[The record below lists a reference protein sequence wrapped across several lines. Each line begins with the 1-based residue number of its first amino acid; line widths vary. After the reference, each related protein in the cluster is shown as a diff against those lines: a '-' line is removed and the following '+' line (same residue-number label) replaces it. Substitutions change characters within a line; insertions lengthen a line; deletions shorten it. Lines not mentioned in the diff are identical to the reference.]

1 MFTANA
7 RVFSRASR
15 RRCAACISL
24 LFMLGAYPLALF
36 APAAHA
42 ADVVIAPVM
51 EIIEPVSCGGLTP
64 TDLGPVT
71 TFRWRASPGTTNP
84 AETRFAI
91 VNTDEFG
98 GYAEA
103 IDYLRS
109 VPNAPEWSEW
119 EPYFPPDVGASWT
132 TPPLEFGDYVFA
144 VQGRDAQGNVQLLLE
159 EPRNVRR
166 LKYAARESGPLLRVM
181 SQHHDPVVGSHVY
194 VSPTKIELVADTPIV
209 FCWTAD
215 ACVYGGTVA
224 GYRYAWDLADPN
236 DEAQWN
242 MPFTPFASGSGQACT
257 PDMTI
262 VPYGTHTFYVEA
274 KDHLGYISRA
284 SIEVTWRQ
292 SVGPPQPWSRRYGD
306 SNIQHSKDVAV
317 DDDSNVI
324 VVGEFN
330 GTIAL
335 GGGPMTGTSDVFVA
349 KFNRFGTHLW
359 SKAIAGAGEQFIR
372 GVAVDASGNVYI
384 AGQFYN
390 TIVIGSHTLTS
401 VGNADVFLASFDPH
415 GANFAARRYG
425 GSGEDRVSD
434 LAVDE
439 QGNLAVVGDII
450 AGTASMGGAVL
461 PAGMYVAKYDGFG
474 SHIWSHALGGDI
486 GSTAY
491 VGTDDDGSV
500 ILGGHFFGSVNFGGG
515 ALASQGVDVFVAKL
529 NADGSHAWSR
539 RAGDALDQYGTAV
552 DVDPSG
558 NIALAGS
565 FYGTIDLGSGPVTS
579 NGSTDLLLAELD
591 SDGNALWSHGFGDAS
606 AQSATGLA
614 AGPSGNLVVTGYYSG
629 TLDFGGGPLTSA
641 GLADFFVAKF
651 DSDGEHIRSQHY
663 GDAANQLAIEVAVDE
678 TDDAVVFGEFNGSV
692 DFGTG
697 LLTSA
702 GSQDVVVAR
711 LDSSIPVGVKPSAAA
726 QARLTN
732 YPNPFNP
739 TTTIV
744 YEMPSAGDVMLAIYD
759 VRGALVRTL
768 AQGNKPAGP
777 HITRWDGRDERGRA
791 VASGVYFARL
801 ELGRATITR
810 KLTLL
815 K

>member
-1 MFTANA
+1 MRLP
-7 RVFSRASR
+7 RVLV
-15 RRCAACISL
+15 L
-24 LFMLGAYPLALF
+24 LYSFALF
-36 APAAHA
+36 VPAAHA
-42 ADVVIAPVM
+42 ADVATAPVM

-64 TDLGPVT
+64 TDIGPVT

-91 VNTDEFG
+91 LNIDDFG
-98 GYAEA
+98 DYASA
-103 IDYLRS
+103 INYLRA

-119 EPYFPPDVGASWT
+119 EAYLPPDFGASWT
-132 TPPLEFGDYVFA
+132 TPPLEFGEYVFA

-166 LKYAARESGPLLRVM
+166 LKYAARISGPLLTVM
-181 SQHHDPVVGSHVY
+181 SKHHDPVVGSHVY
-194 VSPTKIELVADTPIV
+194 VSPTKIDLVADTPIV

-215 ACVYGGTVA
+215 ACIYGGTVA

-236 DEAQWN
+236 DDAQWN
-242 MPFTPFASGSGQACT
+242 MPFTPFASGQACS

-262 VPYGTHTFYVEA
+262 VPYGTHVFYVEA
-274 KDHLGYISRA
+274 MDHLGYKSHA

-292 SVGPPQPWSRRYGD
+292 SEGAPQPWSRRYGD

-317 DDDSNVI
+317 DNEGNVI

-330 GTIAL
+330 GTISL
-335 GGGPMTGTSDVFVA
+335 GGGPFTGTTDVFVA

-359 SKAIAGAGEQFIR
+359 SKSINGTGEQSIR

-390 TIVIGSHTLTS
+390 TIVIGSNTLTS
-401 VGNADVFLASFDPH
+401 VGNADIYLAMFDPH
-415 GANFAARRYG
+415 GTNFAARRFG
-425 GSGEDRVSD
+425 GSGEDRVSA
-434 LAVDE
+434 LAVDNG
-439 QGNLAVVGDII
+439 QSIIVTGDIVL
-450 AGTASMGGAVL
+450 GTASVGGAVL

-474 SHIWSHALGGDI
+474 NHAWSHSLGGAL
-486 GSTAY
+486 GSTAF
-491 VGTDDDGSV
+491 VRTDDDDSV
-500 ILGGHFFGSVNFGGG
+500 FLGGHFSGSVDFGGG
-515 ALASQGVDVFVAKL
+515 PLAGQSVDVFVAKL
-529 NADGSHAWSR
+529 NADGSHAWSH
-539 RAGDALDQYGTAV
+539 RAGDALDQYGAAV
-552 DVDPSG
+552 AVDPSG
-558 NIALAGS
+558 NMALAGS
-565 FYGTIDLGSGPVTS
+565 FYGTVDFGNGPLTS
-579 NGSTDLLLAELD
+579 NGLTDLVIAEFD
-591 SDGNALWSHGFGDAS
+591 SDGNPLWSQSFGDAS
-606 AQSATGLA
+606 AQAATGAA
-614 AGPSGNLVVTGYYSG
+614 AGPTGNLVVTGYYSG

-641 GLADFFVAKF
+641 GSADFFVAKF
-651 DSDGEHIRSQHY
+651 DDDGNHVRSQHY
-663 GDAANQLAIEVAVDE
+663 GDGANQLAIKVDVDE

-711 LDSSIPVGVKPSAAA
+711 LDSSIPVDVNPNAIA

-739 TTTIV
+739 STTLV
-744 YEMPSAGDVMLAIYD
+744 YEVPSGGDVMLAIYD

-768 AQGNKPAGP
+768 AYGNKPAGQ
-777 HITRWDGRDERGRA
+777 HIARWDGRDGRGRA

-801 ELGRATITR
+801 EVGRATVTH
-810 KLTLL
+810 KVTLL